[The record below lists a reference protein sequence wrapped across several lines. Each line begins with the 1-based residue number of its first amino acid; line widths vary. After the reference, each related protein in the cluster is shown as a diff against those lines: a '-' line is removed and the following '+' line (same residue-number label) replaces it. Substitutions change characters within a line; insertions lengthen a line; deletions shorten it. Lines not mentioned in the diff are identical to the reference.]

1 MWRENKV
8 MEYKMKEKY
17 IGALLGAAIGDA
29 LGWPNEQ
36 NSKNQKKYSIIN
48 HSFIEWRRKSGG
60 RYWPYEEIV
69 KAGEYSDDTQLLIAT
84 LRSLLKKKQ
93 WSSYFRKAELP
104 AWLSYERGGGAT
116 TKRSAKCWLNNIA
129 PWDKKSNKKAIVD
142 YYMSGGNGAAMRIMP
157 HVFGNENDVNLIMRQ
172 VLLNGMYTHGHP
184 RALIGALLYAY
195 SLFYIFTLKE
205 TLQYGELIRELIDK
219 RDIWA
224 KIPEVNNIDSWK
236 KNAEDLVNI
245 NYDKLWNDCVEE
257 TIQYL
262 EIAKFGIQQEILDIG
277 DNTLKELGCFDKK
290 VNGAGN
296 VTAVICIYLFSK
308 FASTPIAGLNEAVNL
323 KDSDTDTIASMLG
336 GLFGALYGES
346 WIPIELRTVQDYKLF
361 VNLVEQLMNG
371 EDKII
376 TDSKKYKLFTK
387 EEISRLK
394 IGESIETLPFGK
406 VTVLDIRKEK
416 ALAKNMYAE
425 TYFCKT
431 EYGQTI
437 YTTKVGRC
445 KELLLEKANEEI
457 PKKVILDK
465 KSLYEIYELLNN
477 VSNTDDFLEI
487 INSIITKVENGE
499 SFSKEELDI
508 YKENWKKY
516 KITKKQ
522 INNIYKLLNS
532 HLS

>member
-1 MWRENKV
+1 
-8 MEYKMKEKY
+8 MEYRMREKY

-36 NSKNQKKYSIIN
+36 NSKNKKKYSIID
-48 HSFIEWRRKSGG
+48 HSFIEWVRKSGG
-60 RYWPYEEIV
+60 RYWPYEEII

-84 LRSLLKKKQ
+84 LRSLLKKNQ

-104 AWLSYERGGGAT
+104 AWLSYERGGGRT
-116 TKRSAKCWLNNIA
+116 IKKSAKCWLNNIA
-129 PWDKKSNKKAIVD
+129 PWDNRNDKKTIID
-142 YYMSGGNGAAMRIMP
+142 YYMAGGNGAAMRIMP

-195 SLFYIFTLKE
+195 SLLYIFTLEE
-205 TLQYGELIRELIDK
+205 TLQYGELIKELIN
-219 RDIWA
+219 RREIWG

-257 TIQYL
+257 TVQYL
-262 EIAKFGIQQEILDIG
+262 EIAKLGIQQEILDIG
-277 DNTLKELGCFDKK
+277 NNTLKELGCFDKK
-290 VNGAGN
+290 INGAGN

-361 VNLVEQLMNG
+361 VNLVDQLINE
-371 EDKII
+371 EDKI
-376 TDSKKYKLFTK
+376 TTNSKKYKLFTK
-387 EEISRLK
+387 QEISKLK
-394 IGESIETLPFGK
+394 VGESIDTLPFGK
-406 VTVLDIRKEK
+406 VTVMDLRSEK
-416 ALAKNMYAE
+416 VLANNMYAY
-425 TYFCKT
+425 TYCCKT

-437 YTTKVGRC
+437 YTTKVGRD
-445 KELLLEKANEEI
+445 KELLLEKSNEGI
-457 PKKVILDK
+457 SRKVIFDK
-465 KSLYEIYELLNN
+465 NLLAEIYKKISNVNN
-477 VSNTDDFLEI
+477 TSDFLEI
-487 INSIITKVENGE
+487 VNSIVDKVESGKT
-499 SFSKEELDI
+499 FSKEELDI
-508 YKENWKKY
+508 LKENWGKY
-516 KITKKQ
+516 KISKKQ
-522 INNIYKLLNS
+522 INSIYKLIKL
-532 HLS
+532 HVQ